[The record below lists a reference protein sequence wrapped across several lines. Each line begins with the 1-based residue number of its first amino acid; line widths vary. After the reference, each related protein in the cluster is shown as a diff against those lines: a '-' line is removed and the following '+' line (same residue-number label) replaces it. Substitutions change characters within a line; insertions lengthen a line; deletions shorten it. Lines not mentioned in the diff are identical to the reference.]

1 MPSLESIPWFAV
13 APYSVVLD
21 SAGAPQSVRHVS
33 AGLLTLTDG
42 RIFRIDPMARATV
55 LVPTFD
61 DALGILA
68 YAFPGLEIIE

>member
-1 MPSLESIPWFAV
+1 MPWFAV
-13 APYSVVLD
+13 APYSVALD
-21 SAGAPQSVRHVS
+21 NAGVPQWVRHVS

-42 RIFRIDPMARATV
+42 RVFRIDPMARATV

-68 YAFPGLEIIE
+68 HAFPELEIIE